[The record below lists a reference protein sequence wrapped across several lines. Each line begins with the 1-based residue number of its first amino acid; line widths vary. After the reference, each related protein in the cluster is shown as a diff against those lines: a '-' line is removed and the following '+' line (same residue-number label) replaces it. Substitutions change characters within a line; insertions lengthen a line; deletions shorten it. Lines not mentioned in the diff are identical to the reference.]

1 MKVVLI
7 DAEVFHEILNRIE
20 KIADKVSEM
29 TRNTRPEHLTGWM
42 DSADVCLALNI
53 TKKTLQRMRERDTLP
68 YTRFNKKYYY
78 KPEDIEAYI
87 NKNRQ

>member
-7 DAEVFHEILNRIE
+7 DAEVFNEILNRIE
-20 KIADKVSEM
+20 KIADKVNEISQS
-29 TRNTRPEHLTGWM
+29 TKPEHLSGWM
-42 DSADVCLALNI
+42 DSADVCLTLNI

-78 KPEDIEAYI
+78 KPEDIYAYI
-87 NKNRQ
+87 NRKRR